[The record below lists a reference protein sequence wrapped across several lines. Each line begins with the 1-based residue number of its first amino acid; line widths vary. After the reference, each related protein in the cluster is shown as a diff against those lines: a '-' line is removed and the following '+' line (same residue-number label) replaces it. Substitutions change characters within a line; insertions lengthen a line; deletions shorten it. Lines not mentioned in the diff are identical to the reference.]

1 MGHLKPKEIRVAS
14 CWIGKRVYLLYS
26 TWSHCIASPF
36 PAARARCG
44 GELLRGGGDDR
55 VDGREG
61 GVALNA
67 LRELRGVD
75 NDVAQLREFAL

>member
-1 MGHLKPKEIRVAS
+1 MLDWEEGLFIVQY
-14 CWIGKRVYLLYS
+14 I
-26 TWSHCIASPF
+26 TSHCIAPPF

-61 GVALNA
+61 GVASNA

-75 NDVAQLREFAL
+75 NDVA